1 MKPTIK
7 IAVVSKTVLMRQA
20 LIAIL
25 QAQEQFEVLFYASEK
40 EQVIDQLEHKAPDI
54 IIMSVEKSM
63 WDVFEMSVV
72 LKPFAHINLIA
83 LIGDTN
89 DAFILHLLEQGVKA
103 ILTKDTTD
111 DKLIDV
117 IKEVH
122 SKGFYYTKEIM
133 RVIDRRL
140 AWLSVPSNDYGI
152 TSREA
157 EVMHLVC
164 QGKSSREIAE
174 LLFISVKTVENHR
187 YNLLK
192 KIGTKNPVEI
202 N

>member
-1 MKPTIK
+1 MNQKIK

-20 LIAIL
+20 LIVIL
-25 QAQEQFEVLFYASEK
+25 QAQKQVEVLFYASDK
-40 EQVIDQLEHKAPDI
+40 EQLIDQLKHKVPDI
-54 IIMSVEKSM
+54 IIISVEKSI
-63 WDVFEMSVV
+63 WDVLEIFVV
-72 LKPFAHINLIA
+72 LKPFTQINPIA

-89 DAFILHLLEQGVKA
+89 EAFTLHLLEQGVKA

-111 DKLIDV
+111 DKLIGV

-122 SKGFYYTKEIM
+122 TKGFYYTKEIM
-133 RVIDRRL
+133 YVIDRRL
-140 AWLSVPSNDYGI
+140 GCPSLPSNDYGI

-157 EVMHLVC
+157 EIMHLVC

-192 KIGTKNPVEI
+192 KISIRKPVEI

>member
-1 MKPTIK
+1 MNQKIK
-7 IAVVSKTVLMRQA
+7 IAIVSESMLMCRG
-20 LIAIL
+20 LVKL
-25 QAQEQFEVLFYASEK
+25 LQEQESLQVLFYASNK
-40 EQVIDQLEHKAPDI
+40 KQVTDQLKHEAPDV
-54 IIMSVEKSM
+54 IIMSVEKSI
-63 WDVFEMSVV
+63 WDVFEMTVV
-72 LKPFAHINLIA
+72 LKPFTHMNLIA
-83 LIGDTN
+83 LTGDTN
-89 DAFILHLLEQGVKA
+89 DAFILRLLEQGVKA

-122 SKGFYYTKEIM
+122 TKGFYYTKEIM
-133 RVIDRRL
+133 HVIDRRL

-152 TSREA
+152 TLREA

-174 LLFISVKTVENHR
+174 LLFISQKTVENHR

-192 KIGTKNPVEI
+192 KLGTKNQLDI